1 MRLVASNG
9 CAIMTLGLPAGGH
22 ILRWVLITLLGILSL
37 PSAARCESHAP
48 WTLESVLHELDIRAH
63 NFKGFTADIERT
75 KVTVVVNDKSTET
88 GTIAVRGDKMRLEM
102 TKPDSRT
109 ILRDGDDF
117 YIYTPGLKRVEEY
130 NLGGKRQMVD
140 SFVLLGFGSSGKD
153 LQSQYLLTFMG
164 ESPLDNHKAVKLELT
179 PKSDDVRHRAFA
191 ATFVPD
197 NCDQLLIER
206 NPLRVKPFSAAIGIA
221 VVACDVQSL
230 NVARGVL
237 AHAPMNLRLF
247 ADKNP
252 LRRFV

>member
-1 MRLVASNG
+1 MDVGIRSAR
-9 CAIMTLGLPAGGH
+9 AGHPG
-22 ILRWVLITLLGILSL
+22 
-37 PSAARCESHAP
+37 
-48 WTLESVLHELDIRAH
+48 H

-140 SFVLLGFGSSGKD
+140 SFVLLGFGNSGKD

-164 ESPLDNHKAVKLELT
+164 ESPLDNRKAVKLELT
-179 PKSDDVRHRAFA
+179 PKSEDVRQQIAKIDLWLDESNWLPIQQQFFEAGTDDYFIDPLHQHRR
-191 ATFVPD
+191 
-197 NCDQLLIER
+197 QR
-206 NPLRVKPFSAAIGIA
+206 
-221 VVACDVQSL
+221 
-230 NVARGVL
+230 
-237 AHAPMNLRLF
+237 AHRRKHLQTEMAQRHPAP
-247 ADKNP
+247 
-252 LRRFV
+252 